1 MFSMFPDGAPGA
13 GLLLLRVAGG
23 ALLIIQGAAYLGDK
37 RALGLLVLVVISL
50 ISVVGLFLLV
60 GFLTRFAALVA
71 VLVGLS
77 CVFSWQPES
86 SVGPLGI
93 PTTAALAVVIAIAV
107 SCLGP
112 GAFSVDAR
120 LFGRREIII
129 PPVSSKT

>member
-1 MFSMFPDGAPGA
+1 MFSMFPDGTPGA
-13 GLLLLRVAGG
+13 GLLLLRAAGG
-23 ALLIIQGAAYLGDK
+23 ALLIVQSAAYFGGQHELT
-37 RALGLLVLVVISL
+37 LPVLIGVSL
-50 ISVVGLFLLV
+50 TSVVGVLLLI
-60 GFLTRFAALVA
+60 GFLTRWVALVSA
-71 VLVGLS
+71 MVGVS

-93 PTTAALAVVIAIAV
+93 PMTAALTVVIAIAV

-120 LFGRREIII
+120 LFGRQEIII